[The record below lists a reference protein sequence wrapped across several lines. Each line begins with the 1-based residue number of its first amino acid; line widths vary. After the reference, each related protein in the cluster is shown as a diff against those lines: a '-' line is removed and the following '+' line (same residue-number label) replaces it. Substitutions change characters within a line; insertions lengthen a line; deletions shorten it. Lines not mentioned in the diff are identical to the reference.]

1 MEGWGLWRKPRWAIV
16 WLLATDLLVAAWGAT
31 ASSTGDEALG
41 WPTALRFAMFAGCA
55 TAHLVGTREPEERRR
70 DADRRGE
77 HVDQTSIWF
86 FGAALV
92 LPVPLVL
99 ALVALVRVQRYLI
112 ARKPLHTFV
121 FTSAS
126 IVAGALG
133 VHALSAATP
142 LQAWLTGERDIPREL
157 GLDMLI
163 AVGALSGA
171 VAIYFLAQALLVGV
185 ARGLI
190 TGRWSLPDLL
200 GDRRTNLFILTTL
213 FMAVCAVVLQAF
225 VVLLIVVMVPI
236 AVRSTRVEQQLK
248 QKTADANHDSKT
260 ELLNDRGFSPQ
271 AAVQLYGD
279 QLAGRPSALLFC
291 DIDLFKEWNDRLGHI
306 GADHVLSALAKVLR
320 TTVRDSDLVCRW
332 GGEEFLV
339 LLPGATA
346 AEAVEIAE
354 RIRECFATMALTVK
368 KPAGGQEVTLN
379 PDERDGDGVTISIGI
394 AVSPAHGTELEAIK
408 EVANQ
413 AMKTAKAQGR
423 NQVVLAPVAPHRAVT
438 PVG

>member
-1 MEGWGLWRKPRWAIV
+1 MAGSGLWRKPRWAIV
-16 WLLATDLLVAAWGAT
+16 WLLAIDVLVAVWAAT
-31 ASSTGDEALG
+31 ASFMGHDTLG
-41 WPTALRFAMFAGCA
+41 WPVLLRFVVFAGCA

-70 DADRRGE
+70 DADRRTE

-99 ALVALVRVQRYLI
+99 ALVGLVRVQRYLI

-126 IVAGALG
+126 IAASALG

-142 LQAWLTGERDIPREL
+142 LRAWLTGERDLPREPTM
-157 GLDMLI
+157 DMLI

-190 TGRWSLPDLL
+190 TGRWSLSNLL

-213 FMAVCAVVLQAF
+213 FMAVCAGVLQAF
-225 VVLLIVVMVPI
+225 VVVLVLVMVPI

-248 QKTADANHDSKT
+248 QKTADAEHDSKT
-260 ELLNDRGFSPQ
+260 ELLNDRGFSPA

-306 GADHVLSALAKVLR
+306 GADQVLGALAKVLR

-339 LLPGATA
+339 LLPGTA
-346 AEAVEIAE
+346 ADEAVEIAE
-354 RIRECFATMALTVK
+354 RIRLRFATMALTVK

-379 PDERDGDGVTISIGI
+379 ADERDGDGFTISIGI
-394 AVSPAHGTELEAIK
+394 AVSPDHGTELEAIK

-413 AMKTAKAQGR
+413 AMKTAKDEGR

>member
-16 WLLATDLLVAAWGAT
+16 WLLATDLLVATWVAT

-126 IVAGALG
+126 IMAGALG

-142 LQAWLTGERDIPREL
+142 LQAWLTGERDIPREP
-157 GLDMLI
+157 GLDMLL

-190 TGRWSLPDLL
+190 TGQWSLPNLL

-279 QLAGRPSALLFC
+279 QLVGRPSALLFC
-291 DIDLFKEWNDRLGHI
+291 DIDYFKDWNDRLGHI
-306 GADHVLSALAKVLR
+306 GADKVLRALAKVLR
-320 TTVRDSDLVCRW
+320 ANVRESDLVCRW

-339 LLPGATA
+339 LLPGAA
-346 AEAVEIAE
+346 ADEAVEIAE

-394 AVSPAHGTELEAIK
+394 AVSPAHGTELEALK

-413 AMKTAKAQGR
+413 AMKTAKDEGR
-423 NQVVLAPVAPHRAVT
+423 NRVVLAPVAPHRAVT

>member
-1 MEGWGLWRKPRWAIV
+1 MAGSGLWRKPRWAIV
-16 WLLATDLLVAAWGAT
+16 WLLVTDVLVAAWAAT
-31 ASSTGDEALG
+31 ASFQGHETLG
-41 WPTALRFAMFAGCA
+41 WSVLLRFVVFAGCA

-70 DADRRGE
+70 DADRRTE
-77 HVDQTSIWF
+77 HVDQTSIWL

-99 ALVALVRVQRYLI
+99 ALVGLVRVQRYFI

-121 FTSAS
+121 FTSAAIAAS
-126 IVAGALG
+126 ALG

-142 LQAWLTGERDIPREL
+142 LRAWLTGERDLPREPTM
-157 GLDMLI
+157 DMLI
-163 AVGALSGA
+163 AAGALSGA

-190 TGRWSLPDLL
+190 TGRWSLSNLL

-213 FMAVCAVVLQAF
+213 FMAVCAGVLQAF
-225 VVLLIVVMVPI
+225 LVVLVLVMVPI

-248 QKTADANHDSKT
+248 QKTADAEHDSKT
-260 ELLNDRGFSPQ
+260 ELLNDRGFSPT

-279 QLAGRPSALLFC
+279 QLAGRPSGLLFC

-306 GADHVLSALAKVLR
+306 GADQVLSALAKVLR
-320 TTVRDSDLVCRW
+320 ATVRDSDLVCRW

-339 LLPGATA
+339 LLPGTDAD
-346 AEAVEIAE
+346 EAVEIAE
-354 RIRECFATMALTVK
+354 RIRLRFATMALTVK
-368 KPAGGQEVTLN
+368 KPAGGQEITLN
-379 PDERDGDGVTISIGI
+379 SDQRDGDGFTISIGI
-394 AVSPAHGTELEAIK
+394 AVSPAHGTELDAIK

-413 AMKTAKAQGR
+413 AMKTAKDAGR

>member
-306 GADHVLSALAKVLR
+306 GADHVLRALAKVLR